1 MEWKNVRKE
10 VTALDDSDNSEINF
24 AVELVGTLI
33 KRRIELG
40 ITQTQLAEMAGIKQ
54 SAIARLEGLRV
65 MPKLDTIYKLLEP
78 LELNLKL
85 IPK

>member
-10 VTALDDSDNSEINF
+10 VTALNHSDNIEINF
-24 AVELVGTLI
+24 TVELVGTLI

-54 SAIARLEGLRV
+54 SAIARLEGLRAI
-65 MPKLDTIYKLLEP
+65 PKLDTIYKLLEP
-78 LELNLKL
+78 LGLNLKL